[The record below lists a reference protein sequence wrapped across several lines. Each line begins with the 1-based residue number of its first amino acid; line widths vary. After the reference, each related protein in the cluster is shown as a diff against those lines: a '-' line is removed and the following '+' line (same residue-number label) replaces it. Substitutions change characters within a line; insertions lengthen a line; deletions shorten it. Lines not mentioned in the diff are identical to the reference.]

1 MNRVQKNGDKGKGM
15 IIHSICVSREL
26 DALIED
32 TRRKISLNRSAFY
45 RYALI
50 RLLEKLSILSHAV
63 HSHEESEEFEEHPN
77 NEDSDLPATR

>member
-1 MNRVQKNGDKGKGM
+1 MNRINKDDRREGM
-15 IIHSICVSREL
+15 VIHSICVSREL

-50 RLLEKLSILSHAV
+50 RLLERLSILSHAV
-63 HSHEESEEFEEHPN
+63 HSHDESDENGERPYGE
-77 NEDSDLPATR
+77 

>member
-1 MNRVQKNGDKGKGM
+1 MNRINKDDRGEGM
-15 IIHSICVSREL
+15 VIHSICVNREL

-50 RLLEKLSILSHAV
+50 RLLERLSILSHAV
-63 HSHEESEEFEEHPN
+63 NSHDESDEKGERPYGE
-77 NEDSDLPATR
+77 